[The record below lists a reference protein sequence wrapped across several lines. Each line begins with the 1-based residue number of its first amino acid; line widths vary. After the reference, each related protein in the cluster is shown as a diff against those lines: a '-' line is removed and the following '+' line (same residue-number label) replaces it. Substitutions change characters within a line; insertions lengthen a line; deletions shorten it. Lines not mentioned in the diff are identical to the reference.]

1 MLGGIFILKN
11 LKEKVKNMKKNN
23 KKLIFLIILIFVILT
38 SIVITWKVMDS
49 KFNSINKENV
59 EIGVVEG
66 SISEENILGKGKV
79 IINITS

>member
-1 MLGGIFILKN
+1 MLGGLFILKN